1 MHSALSSAP
10 ARVLYPFVGDTIG
23 GSHRSAALLIRS
35 LDRTSFEPVVVLHRE
50 GPLGDFL
57 KGQGVVITPG
67 NLPYYDPSAGRIAA
81 AFQIFFALPRL
92 VRFLRAENIALV
104 HVNDARM
111 SVTWAMAARLARR
124 KLVVHQR
131 TRFARSRL
139 PALAAMLAQR
149 IVAISRY
156 NLTTLPAALRARA
169 RVIANPFDTEAAP
182 PDRERAR
189 AVLLSQS
196 GMRADSAVVS
206 FVGTLQDQKRPF
218 VFVEAAARIAR
229 ECPYPVAFY
238 MFGRDG
244 ENMSSRIANRAK
256 ALGIVAALRWSGFRA
271 DIDQALAASD
281 LILAPAVNEGSG
293 RVLVEA
299 ALAGTTVIAAASGG
313 HGEVIVDGEDG
324 ILVPPDDSRAL
335 AKAALALLAD
345 PRKRAEIA
353 AEAQKR
359 ARARYTAARHAT
371 EVMAVYRDVLEK
383 RHADAAFVIEGLGG
397 GGAQH
402 VLTTLANHWAKAG
415 RSIAVITLSGPEHDA
430 FPLDS
435 DVRRI
440 VIGGTDISSNPLA
453 ALFANIW
460 RLRAL
465 RRALRESGAA
475 AAVGF
480 VGSTNVLLVLA
491 AFGLRLRVVVAERN
505 DPARQKLPGI
515 WDRLRR
521 LVYPLADVVTANSA
535 GALESLARFVPK
547 AKLALVPNPLRQ
559 APSSSAAAKDRP
571 TLLAV
576 GRLHP
581 QKGFDILLEAFAK
594 AREGRADWRL
604 VVLGEGAQ
612 EQSLKEQARRLGV
625 DSAVE
630 WKGFV
635 ADPFPWYRAADVFV
649 QPSRFEGTSNALLEA
664 MSCGVAVIASD
675 AAGETV
681 VHDRTGLVTPAD
693 DAPALA
699 EALARVMDDPALHRR
714 LGEAGRAAVLAQSA
728 DQALAVWEKIVFPHA
743 A

>member
-1 MHSALSSAP
+1 M
-10 ARVLYPFVGDTIG
+10 
-23 GSHRSAALLIRS
+23 
-35 LDRTSFEPVVVLHRE
+35 
-50 GPLGDFL
+50 
-57 KGQGVVITPG
+57 
-67 NLPYYDPSAGRIAA
+67 
-81 AFQIFFALPRL
+81 
-92 VRFLRAENIALV
+92 
-104 HVNDARM
+104 
-111 SVTWAMAARLARR
+111 
-124 KLVVHQR
+124 
-131 TRFARSRL
+131 
-139 PALAAMLAQR
+139 
-149 IVAISRY
+149 
-156 NLTTLPAALRARA
+156 
-169 RVIANPFDTEAAP
+169 
-182 PDRERAR
+182 
-189 AVLLSQS
+189 
-196 GMRADSAVVS
+196 
-206 FVGTLQDQKRPF
+206 
-218 VFVEAAARIAR
+218 
-229 ECPYPVAFY
+229 
-238 MFGRDG
+238 
-244 ENMSSRIANRAK
+244 
-256 ALGIVAALRWSGFRA
+256 
-271 DIDQALAASD
+271 
-281 LILAPAVNEGSG
+281 
-293 RVLVEA
+293 
-299 ALAGTTVIAAASGG
+299 
-313 HGEVIVDGEDG
+313 
-324 ILVPPDDSRAL
+324 
-335 AKAALALLAD
+335 
-345 PRKRAEIA
+345 
-353 AEAQKR
+353 
-359 ARARYTAARHAT
+359 
-371 EVMAVYRDVLEK
+371 
-383 RHADAAFVIEGLGG
+383 
-397 GGAQH
+397 
-402 VLTTLANHWAKAG
+402 
-415 RSIAVITLSGPEHDA
+415 
-430 FPLDS
+430 
-435 DVRRI
+435 RRI

-681 VHDRTGLVTPAD
+681 AHDRTGLVTPAD

-699 EALARVMDDPALHRR
+699 EALARVMDDPALRRR